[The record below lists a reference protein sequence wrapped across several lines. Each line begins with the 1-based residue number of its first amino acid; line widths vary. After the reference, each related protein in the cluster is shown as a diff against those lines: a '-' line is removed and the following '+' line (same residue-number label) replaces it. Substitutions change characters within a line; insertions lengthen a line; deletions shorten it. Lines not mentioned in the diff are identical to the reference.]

1 MGCYKK
7 MNKVLILT
15 ASTGQGHN
23 QAADS
28 LKHSFLQQGFQVE
41 KYDILKDNSKLLNK
55 FVVGG
60 YELLVAKSPK
70 VYGGIYNITNFSK
83 INLGLKPAFIHSQYK
98 IYNFIK
104 SFKPSVIIGTH
115 PFSVNIIASLK
126 KHRNINIPF
135 ISIVTD
141 FKAHYAYL
149 SPYVDAYITAC
160 EYTKDSIDSQ
170 IVPHTRVYP
179 YGIPIKE
186 EFFTKTN
193 LKEEIIKSSPDND
206 FFNILL
212 MGGSMGVNNIT
223 YVLTEL
229 LKNNHK
235 LRISVVCGNNH
246 ELKRS
251 LESRYEQYNYHREI
265 NHEGSRFSE
274 LTFKKSLDND
284 TKKIHLFGF
293 TNSIPSLM
301 ELSDIIIS
309 KPGGLTIA
317 EVLIKRL
324 PMIFP
329 FTIPGQEKE
338 NAEFLEERGCAIYEP
353 DITKLNEII
362 NTIIENPDTLNT
374 MKDNIEKLS
383 KFYSVKEIVIL
394 TEYLISTYNK

>member
-1 MGCYKK
+1 

-15 ASTGQGHN
+15 ASTGEGHN

-28 LKHSFLQQGFQVE
+28 LKHSFQKQGFQVE
-41 KYDILKDNSKLLNK
+41 KYDILKDNNKLLNK

-83 INLGLKPAFIHSQYK
+83 INLGLRPAFIHSQYK
-98 IYNFIK
+98 IYSFIK
-104 SFKPSVIIGTH
+104 SFKPSAIIGTH

-126 KHRNINIPF
+126 KNKDINLPF

-160 EYTKDSIDSQ
+160 EDTKDTIDNE

-179 YGIPIKE
+179 LGIPIKE

-193 LKEEIIKSSPDND
+193 LKRELLESTPAED

-223 YVLTEL
+223 HVLTEL
-229 LKNNHK
+229 LKNTHR
-235 LRISVVCGNNH
+235 LRITVVCGNNRV
-246 ELKRS
+246 L
-251 LESRYEQYNYHREI
+251 
-265 NHEGSRFSE
+265 
-274 LTFKKSLDND
+274 KKSLENRYEEYKKSITTAQI
-284 TKKIHLFGF
+284 TKKVHVFGF
-293 TNSIPSLM
+293 TNIIPSLM
-301 ELSDIIIS
+301 ELSDVIIS
-309 KPGGLTIA
+309 KPGGLTISEA
-317 EVLIKRL
+317 LIKKL

-329 FTIPGQEKE
+329 FTIPGQEAE
-338 NAEFLEERGCAIYEP
+338 NAEFLAERGCAIYEP
-353 DITKLNEII
+353 NITKLNEII
-362 NTIIENPDTLNT
+362 DTIINNPAILNT
-374 MKDNIEKLS
+374 MKDNIEDLS
-383 KFYSVKEIVIL
+383 KFHSTNGIVNL
-394 TEYLISTYNK
+394 TEALISSYKK